1 MTAAG
6 TMPGEVEAIL
16 LPPLEAAVLALLPE
30 AAGGRSGWGDVN
42 NGQHGELKAKRI
54 DEIEEIF
61 YILFPTDGE
70 GVSLDVHKVVPEWF

>member
-16 LPPLEAAVLALLPE
+16 LPPPEAAVLALLPE

-54 DEIEEIF
+54 DEI
-61 YILFPTDGE
+61 
-70 GVSLDVHKVVPEWF
+70 